1 MNNNALYNINCG
13 LFVLT
18 AKDGTKQNGCI
29 INTVMQVTSSPVK
42 ISATV
47 NKTNFTAEMIMKTK
61 QFCVSCIDESADF
74 SLFERFGFASGRD
87 VDKFNGYNENTT
99 NSQTLLVPAH
109 YGRDLYSFYLM
120 MKIDFVNAEYAKY
133 NTNAA
138 LFQSAYD
145 GFATFYHN
153 RHMPLQP
160 NSINFG
166 KRDDVSYGNPLSDN

>member
-1 MNNNALYNINCG
+1 MEL
-13 LFVLT
+13 LT
-18 AKDGTKQNGCI
+18 IGDVIAYTDGIKPNMQTPEEKKQWLNDLDTMIKEDI
-29 INTVMQVTSSPVK
+29 IDTHEDLENV
-42 ISATV
+42 
-47 NKTNFTAEMIMKTK
+47 E
-61 QFCVSCIDESADF
+61 
-74 SLFERFGFASGRD
+74 
-87 VDKFNGYNENTT
+87 FNGYNENTT